1 MAEDDLDHHAPP
13 SSIAT
18 LIDVLPEFNN
28 KVSEMTQYKLR
39 EKEKMYIEK
48 KTEERYYKY
57 LIERE
62 DKKIENRYVRGKK
75 IEE

>member
-28 KVSEMTQYKLR
+28 KVSEMTQYKL
-39 EKEKMYIEK
+39 K
-48 KTEERYYKY
+48 KFEYDKDEESEQDLPFFGYY
-57 LIERE
+57 
-62 DKKIENRYVRGKK
+62 
-75 IEE
+75 

>member
-28 KVSEMTQYKLR
+28 KVSEMTQYKL
-39 EKEKMYIEK
+39 K
-48 KTEERYYKY
+48 KFEYDKDEESDKDLLFFGYY
-57 LIERE
+57 
-62 DKKIENRYVRGKK
+62 
-75 IEE
+75 